1 MSSERQIR
9 VGVVG
14 VGHVG
19 QHHARIYR
27 ELKDATLDAIA
38 DIDPGKLQ
46 ELEKSPLF
54 SGGGIQGFQDYR
66 ELFHRVHAVSIAVP
80 THLHVRITRD
90 FLEHGVDVLVEK
102 PLAET
107 LAEAEEL
114 VEVAKREGR
123 ILQVGHVERF
133 NGAVRALHRIVK
145 APGFIE
151 CHRLSPFPQRSTD
164 VDVVLDLMIHDID
177 IILSLVKS
185 PVSHVS
191 AVGVPVLTD
200 RVDIANAR
208 LQFASGCVANVTASR
223 VSLERMRKIRIFQPE
238 AYVSMDYATQEI
250 AFYRRLPPDPKS
262 PPPQLPRIVKEEV
275 TVEKEEPLRLELESF
290 LTCVRE
296 RKRPE
301 VSGEEAVEALRVA
314 SQILA
319 KM

>member
-1 MSSERQIR
+1 MNPERNIR
-9 VGVVG
+9 VAVIG

-27 ELKDATLDAIA
+27 ELPGVELAGIA
-38 DIDPGKLQ
+38 DVDPAKLQ
-46 ELEKSPLF
+46 GLRESMGAP
-54 SGGGIQGFQDYR
+54 GVQDYR
-66 ELFHRVHAVSIAVP
+66 ELFGQVDAVSIAVP
-80 THLHVRITRD
+80 TVLHAPIARD
-90 FLEHGVDVLVEK
+90 CLERGLDVLVEK

-107 LAEAEEL
+107 LEEAEEL
-114 VEVAKREGR
+114 TDLARRRGR

-133 NGAVRALHRIVK
+133 NGAVRALHRMVK
-145 APGFIE
+145 MPGFIE

-164 VDVVLDLMIHDID
+164 VDVILDLMIHDID

-185 PVSHVS
+185 PVTQVR

-208 LQFASGCVANVTASR
+208 LEFASGCVANVTASR
-223 VSLERMRKIRIFQPE
+223 VSVEPVRKIRVFQPDT
-238 AYVSMDYATQEI
+238 YISLDYAKQEI
-250 AFYRRLPPDPKS
+250 SLYRRLPGDPTS
-262 PPPQLPRIVKEEV
+262 HPPQPPQIVREEV
-275 TVEKEEPLRLELESF
+275 VVEKEEPLRLELASY
-290 LTCVRE
+290 LGSVRE
-296 RKRPE
+296 RTRPE